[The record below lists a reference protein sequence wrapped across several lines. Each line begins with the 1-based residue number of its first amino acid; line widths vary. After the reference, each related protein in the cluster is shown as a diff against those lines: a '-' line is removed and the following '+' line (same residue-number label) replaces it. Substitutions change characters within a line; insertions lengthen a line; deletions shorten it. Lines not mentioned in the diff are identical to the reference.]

1 MPQSPHPTGGRS
13 TAGEGRCRLN
23 LQAIEASLRTVQK
36 NFASINV
43 ALQSR
48 RETMADE
55 IVANMMAGYAF
66 VDQLIADRSPLFCM
80 GQLRWLLELNALVLC
95 GRDARERERHAEHLA
110 ATEEHFYGQRDG
122 GIRDVVEWYELHK
135 GESPWKRAAGVYI
148 RVLSEPQLFIE
159 GNHRTGALIMS
170 FILATDSRPPFV
182 LSVDNAKSYFDPS
195 TLITKTSKRSVAMLF
210 RMPKLKKE
218 FAAFLREQADDRY
231 LVEGASEYAVETS

>member
-1 MPQSPHPTGGRS
+1 MPQSPRSTGGRS
-13 TAGEGRCRLN
+13 TAGEGRRRLN

-36 NFASINV
+36 NFASIN
-43 ALQSR
+43 ASLHCR

-55 IVANMMAGYAF
+55 IVANMMAGYEF
-66 VDQLIADRSPLFCM
+66 VDQLVADRSALFSM
-80 GQLRWLLELNALVLC
+80 GHLRWLLELNALVLC
-95 GRDARERERHAEHLA
+95 GRDPRERERHAEHLA
-110 ATEEHFYGQRDG
+110 ATEEHFYGERDD

-135 GESPWKRAAGVYI
+135 SESVWKRAAGVYI

-170 FILATDSRPPFV
+170 FILATESQPPFV
-182 LSVDNAKSYFDPS
+182 LSIDNARSYFDPS

-231 LVEGASEYAVETS
+231 LLGDASACAAEAS